1 MITNED
7 IIYNHNLFNYTYL
20 EWNRYCYELD
30 KYGDNY
36 INEIFKDLNCDR
48 YNKYGQQLISIN
60 DYEYQLLL
68 NNAIRVFDKLNDC
81 LSYNSL
87 FFNLIS
93 IHKNNVQV
101 CEEYSTRLK
110 ETEIHKTNRKS
121 TKKPKVKDEYL
132 RSVSTDLFTGEPK
145 YIYSNLKTGDEIIS
159 DNPDLLEEL
168 NKPKEKKK
176 KATKVLSL
184 PIGFSFKLNK

>member
-7 IIYNHNLFNYTYL
+7 IIYNHNLFNYSYL

-36 INEIFKDLNCDR
+36 IYEIFKELNCDR

-68 NNAIRVFDKLNDC
+68 NNAIRVLDKFNDY

-87 FFNLIS
+87 FCNLIC
-93 IHKNNVQV
+93 IHKNNVQI
-101 CEEYSTRLK
+101 CEEYSARPK
-110 ETEIHKTNRKS
+110 ETETHKTNRKS
-121 TKKPKVKDEYL
+121 NKKPKVKDEYL

>member
-7 IIYNHNLFNYTYL
+7 IIYNHNLFNYSYL

-36 INEIFKDLNCDR
+36 IYEIFKELNCDR
-48 YNKYGQQLISIN
+48 YNKHGQQLISIN

-68 NNAIRVFDKLNDC
+68 NNAIRFLDKLTDC
-81 LSYNSL
+81 ISYNFL
-87 FFNLIS
+87 FLNLVC
-93 IHKNNVQV
+93 IHNNNIRICQ
-101 CEEYSTRLK
+101 EYSTRLK

-121 TKKPKVKDEYL
+121 NKKPKVKDEYL
-132 RSVSTDLFTGEPK
+132 RSVSTDLFTGQPK

>member
-7 IIYNHNLFNYTYL
+7 IIYNHILFNYTYL

-36 INEIFKDLNCDR
+36 INEIFKELNCDR
-48 YNKYGQQLISIN
+48 YNKYGQQLISV
-60 DYEYQLLL
+60 DTYEYQLLL
-68 NNAIRVFDKLNDC
+68 NNAIRFLDKLNDC
-81 LSYNSL
+81 LYYNVL
-87 FFNLIS
+87 FRNLVN
-93 IHKNNVQV
+93 IHETNIQV
-101 CEEYSTRLK
+101 CKEYYARLEETK
-110 ETEIHKTNRKS
+110 IHKTNRKS
-121 TKKPKVKDEYL
+121 NKKPKVKDEYL
-132 RSVSTDLFTGEPK
+132 RSVSTDLFTGQPK

-176 KATKVLSL
+176 KAVKVLSL
-184 PIGFSFKLNK
+184 PIGFSFKINK

>member
-7 IIYNHNLFNYTYL
+7 IIYNHNLFNYSYL

-36 INEIFKDLNCDR
+36 IYEIFKELNCDR

-68 NNAIRVFDKLNDC
+68 NNAIRVLDKFDDY
-81 LSYNSL
+81 LSYNNL
-87 FFNLIS
+87 FYNLIC
-93 IHKNNVQV
+93 IHENNIRI
-101 CEEYSTRLK
+101 CEEYSARPK

-121 TKKPKVKDEYL
+121 NKKPKVKDEYL
-132 RSVSTDLFTGEPK
+132 RSVSTDLFTGQPK

>member
-36 INEIFKDLNCDR
+36 IYEIFKELNCDR

-68 NNAIRVFDKLNDC
+68 NNAIRVLDKLDDY

-87 FFNLIS
+87 FCNLIR

-101 CEEYSTRLK
+101 CEEYSTRPK
-110 ETEIHKTNRKS
+110 ETETHKTNRKS
-121 TKKPKVKDEYL
+121 NKKPKVKDEYL

>member
-36 INEIFKDLNCDR
+36 INEIFKELNCDR

-68 NNAIRVFDKLNDC
+68 NNAIRVLDKLDDY

-87 FFNLIS
+87 FCNLIC
-93 IHKNNVQV
+93 IHKNNVQI
-101 CEEYSTRLK
+101 CEEYSARPK
-110 ETEIHKTNRKS
+110 ETETHKTNRKS

-132 RSVSTDLFTGEPK
+132 RSVSTDLFTGQPK

-176 KATKVLSL
+176 KAVKVLSL
-184 PIGFSFKLNK
+184 PIGFSFKFNK

>member
-7 IIYNHNLFNYTYL
+7 IIYNHILFNYTYL

-36 INEIFKDLNCDR
+36 IYEIFKELNCDR

-68 NNAIRVFDKLNDC
+68 NNAIRFLDKLNDC
-81 LSYNSL
+81 LYYNVL
-87 FFNLIS
+87 FRNLVN
-93 IHKNNVQV
+93 IHETNIQV
-101 CEEYSTRLK
+101 CKEYSARLE
-110 ETEIHKTNRKS
+110 ETKIHKTNRKS
-121 TKKPKVKDEYL
+121 NKKPKVKDEYL
-132 RSVSTDLFTGEPK
+132 RSVSTDLFTGQPK

-184 PIGFSFKLNK
+184 PIGFSFKLK

>member
-7 IIYNHNLFNYTYL
+7 IIYNHNLFNYSYL

-36 INEIFKDLNCDR
+36 IYEIFKELNCDR

-68 NNAIRVFDKLNDC
+68 NNAIRVLDKFNDY
-81 LSYNSL
+81 LFYNSL
-87 FFNLIS
+87 FCNLIC
-93 IHKNNVQV
+93 IHKNNVQI
-101 CEEYSTRLK
+101 CEEYSARPK

-121 TKKPKVKDEYL
+121 NKKPKVKDEYL
-132 RSVSTDLFTGEPK
+132 RSVSTDLFTGQPK

>member
-7 IIYNHNLFNYTYL
+7 IIYNHNLFNYSYL

-30 KYGDNY
+30 KYGNNY
-36 INEIFKDLNCDR
+36 IYEIFKELNCDR

-68 NNAIRVFDKLNDC
+68 NNAIRVLDKLNDC
-81 LSYNSL
+81 ISYNSL
-87 FFNLIS
+87 FYNLVS
-93 IHKNNVQV
+93 IHKNNIQI
-101 CEEYSTRLK
+101 CQEYSTRLK

-121 TKKPKVKDEYL
+121 NKKPKVKDEYL
-132 RSVSTDLFTGEPK
+132 RSVSTDLFTGQPK

>member
-7 IIYNHNLFNYTYL
+7 IIYNHNLFNYSYL

-68 NNAIRVFDKLNDC
+68 NNAIRFLDKLSDC
-81 LSYNSL
+81 LYYNIL
-87 FFNLIS
+87 FHNLIN
-93 IHKNNVQV
+93 IHEANVQI
-101 CEEYSTRLK
+101 CKEYSTKLEEAK
-110 ETEIHKTNRKS
+110 VHKTNRKS
-121 TKKPKVKDEYL
+121 NKKPKVKDEYL
-132 RSVSTDLFTGEPK
+132 RSVSTDLFTGQPK

-176 KATKVLSL
+176 KAVKVLSL
-184 PIGFSFKLNK
+184 PIGFSFKLK

>member
-7 IIYNHNLFNYTYL
+7 IIYNHNLFNYSYL

-36 INEIFKDLNCDR
+36 INEIFKELNCDK
-48 YNKYGQQLISIN
+48 YNKYGQQLISV
-60 DYEYQLLL
+60 DTYEYQLLL
-68 NNAIRVFDKLNDC
+68 NNAIRFLDKLNDC
-81 LSYNSL
+81 LYYNVL
-87 FFNLIS
+87 FCNLVN
-93 IHKNNVQV
+93 IHETNVQI
-101 CEEYSTRLK
+101 CKEYSARLE
-110 ETEIHKTNRKS
+110 ETKIHKTNRKS
-121 TKKPKVKDEYL
+121 NKKPKVKDEYL
-132 RSVSTDLFTGEPK
+132 RSVSTDLFTGQPK

-176 KATKVLSL
+176 KAVKVLSL

>member
-7 IIYNHNLFNYTYL
+7 IIYNHILFNYTYL

-36 INEIFKDLNCDR
+36 IYEIFKELNCDR

-68 NNAIRVFDKLNDC
+68 NNAIRVLDKLDDY
-81 LSYNSL
+81 LSYNNL
-87 FFNLIS
+87 FCNLIL
-93 IHKNNVQV
+93 IHKNNVQI
-101 CEEYSTRLK
+101 CEEYSARLK
-110 ETEIHKTNRKS
+110 ETEVHKTNRKS
-121 TKKPKVKDEYL
+121 NKKPKVKDEYL
-132 RSVSTDLFTGEPK
+132 RSVSIDLFTGQPK

>member
-7 IIYNHNLFNYTYL
+7 IIYNHILFNYTYL

-30 KYGDNY
+30 KYGNNY
-36 INEIFKDLNCDR
+36 INEIFKELNCDR
-48 YNKYGQQLISIN
+48 YNKYGQQLISI
-60 DYEYQLLL
+60 DTYEYQLLL
-68 NNAIRVFDKLNDC
+68 NNAIRVLDKLNDC
-81 LSYNSL
+81 LYYNVL
-87 FFNLIS
+87 FRNLVN
-93 IHKNNVQV
+93 IHETNIQV
-101 CEEYSTRLK
+101 CKEYFARLEETK
-110 ETEIHKTNRKS
+110 IHKTNRKS
-121 TKKPKVKDEYL
+121 NKKSKVKDEYL

-176 KATKVLSL
+176 KATKILSL
-184 PIGFSFKLNK
+184 PIGFSFKLK

>member
-7 IIYNHNLFNYTYL
+7 IIYNHNLFNYSYL

-36 INEIFKDLNCDR
+36 IYEIFKELNCDR

-68 NNAIRVFDKLNDC
+68 NNAIRILDKLNDC
-81 LSYNSL
+81 ISYNFL
-87 FFNLIS
+87 FFSLIS
-93 IHKNNVQV
+93 IHNNNIQI
-101 CEEYSTRLK
+101 CQEYSARPK
-110 ETEIHKTNRKS
+110 KTEVHKTNRKS
-121 TKKPKVKDEYL
+121 NKKPKVKDEYL

>member
-7 IIYNHNLFNYTYL
+7 IIYNHNLFNYSYL

-36 INEIFKDLNCDR
+36 IYEIFKELNCDR
-48 YNKYGQQLISIN
+48 YNKYGQQLVSV
-60 DYEYQLLL
+60 DTYEYQLLL
-68 NNAIRVFDKLNDC
+68 NNAIRFLDKLNDC
-81 LSYNSL
+81 LYYNVL
-87 FFNLIS
+87 FRNLVN
-93 IHKNNVQV
+93 IHETNIQV
-101 CEEYSTRLK
+101 CKEYSARLE
-110 ETEIHKTNRKS
+110 ETKIHKTNRKS
-121 TKKPKVKDEYL
+121 NKKPKVKDEYL
-132 RSVSTDLFTGEPK
+132 RSVSTDLFTGQPK

-176 KATKVLSL
+176 KAVKVLSL
-184 PIGFSFKLNK
+184 PIGFSFKINK

>member
-7 IIYNHNLFNYTYL
+7 IIYNHNLFNYSYL

-36 INEIFKDLNCDR
+36 IYEIFKELNCDR

-68 NNAIRVFDKLNDC
+68 NNAIRVLDKLNDY

-87 FFNLIS
+87 FYNLVS
-93 IHKNNVQV
+93 IHKNNIQI
-101 CEEYSTRLK
+101 CQEYSARLK
-110 ETEIHKTNRKS
+110 ETEVHKTNRKS
-121 TKKPKVKDEYL
+121 NKKPKVKDEYL
-132 RSVSTDLFTGEPK
+132 RSVSTDLFTGQPK

>member
-36 INEIFKDLNCDR
+36 IYEIFKDLNCDR

-68 NNAIRVFDKLNDC
+68 NNAIRFLDKLNDC
-81 LSYNSL
+81 LYYNIL
-87 FFNLIS
+87 FHNLIN
-93 IHKNNVQV
+93 IHEANVQI
-101 CEEYSTRLK
+101 CKEYSAKLE
-110 ETEIHKTNRKS
+110 ETKIHKTNRKS
-121 TKKPKVKDEYL
+121 NKKPKVKDEYI
-132 RSVSTDLFTGEPK
+132 RSVSTDLFTGNPK

-168 NKPKEKKK
+168 NKPKEKKN
-176 KATKVLSL
+176 KAVKVLSL

>member
-7 IIYNHNLFNYTYL
+7 IIYNHNLFNYSYL

-36 INEIFKDLNCDR
+36 IYEIFKELNCDR

-68 NNAIRVFDKLNDC
+68 NNAIRVLDKFNDY

-87 FFNLIS
+87 FCNLIC
-93 IHKNNVQV
+93 IHKNNVQI
-101 CEEYSTRLK
+101 CEEYSARPK

-121 TKKPKVKDEYL
+121 NKKPKVKDEYL

-176 KATKVLSL
+176 KATKVLSI

>member
-7 IIYNHNLFNYTYL
+7 IIYNHILFNYTYL

-36 INEIFKDLNCDR
+36 IYEIFKELNCDR

-68 NNAIRVFDKLNDC
+68 NNAIRVLDKLNDC
-81 LSYNSL
+81 ISYNFL
-87 FFNLIS
+87 FFSLVS
-93 IHKNNVQV
+93 IHENNIRI
-101 CEEYSTRLK
+101 CEEHSARLK
-110 ETEIHKTNRKS
+110 ETEVHKTNRKS
-121 TKKPKVKDEYL
+121 NKKPKVKDEYL
-132 RSVSTDLFTGEPK
+132 RSVSTDLFTGQPK

-176 KATKVLSL
+176 KAVKVLSL

>member
-7 IIYNHNLFNYTYL
+7 IIYNHNLFNYSYL

-36 INEIFKDLNCDR
+36 IYEIFKELNCDR
-48 YNKYGQQLISIN
+48 YNKYGHQLISIN

-68 NNAIRVFDKLNDC
+68 NNAIRFLDKLNNC
-81 LSYNSL
+81 ISYNFL
-87 FFNLIS
+87 FFSLVR
-93 IHKNNVQV
+93 IHNNNIQI
-101 CEEYSTRLK
+101 CQEYSTRLE
-110 ETEIHKTNRKS
+110 ETKVHKTNRKS
-121 TKKPKVKDEYL
+121 NKKPKVKDEYL
-132 RSVSTDLFTGEPK
+132 RSVSTDLFTGQPK

>member
-7 IIYNHNLFNYTYL
+7 IIYNHNLFNYSYL

-68 NNAIRVFDKLNDC
+68 NNAIRVLDKLNDC
-81 LSYNSL
+81 ISYNSL

-101 CEEYSTRLK
+101 CGEYSARLK
-110 ETEIHKTNRKS
+110 ETQIHKTNRKS
-121 TKKPKVKDEYL
+121 NKKPKVKDEYL

-176 KATKVLSL
+176 KVTKVLSL

>member
-7 IIYNHNLFNYTYL
+7 IIYNHNLFNYSYL

-36 INEIFKDLNCDR
+36 IYEIFKELNCDR

-68 NNAIRVFDKLNDC
+68 NNAIRVLDKLNDY

-87 FFNLIS
+87 FCNLIC
-93 IHKNNVQV
+93 IHKNNVQI
-101 CEEYSTRLK
+101 CEEYSARPK
-110 ETEIHKTNRKS
+110 ETETHKTNRKS
-121 TKKPKVKDEYL
+121 NKKPKVKDEYL

>member
-7 IIYNHNLFNYTYL
+7 IIYNHILFNYTYL

-36 INEIFKDLNCDR
+36 IYEIFKELNCDR
-48 YNKYGQQLISIN
+48 YNKYGQQLISV
-60 DYEYQLLL
+60 DTYEYQLLL
-68 NNAIRVFDKLNDC
+68 NNAIRFLDKLNDC
-81 LSYNSL
+81 LYYNVL
-87 FFNLIS
+87 FRNLVN
-93 IHKNNVQV
+93 IHETNVQI
-101 CEEYSTRLK
+101 CKEYSAKLE
-110 ETEIHKTNRKS
+110 ETKIHKTNRKS
-121 TKKPKVKDEYL
+121 NKKPKVKDEYL
-132 RSVSTDLFTGEPK
+132 RSVSTDLFTGQPK

-176 KATKVLSL
+176 KAVKVLSL
-184 PIGFSFKLNK
+184 PIGFSFKINK

>member
-7 IIYNHNLFNYTYL
+7 IIYNHNLFNYSYL

-36 INEIFKDLNCDR
+36 IYEIFKELNCDR

-68 NNAIRVFDKLNDC
+68 NNAIRVLDKLNDY

-87 FFNLIS
+87 FCNLIC
-93 IHKNNVQV
+93 IHKNNVQI
-101 CEEYSTRLK
+101 CEEYSAKPK
-110 ETEIHKTNRKS
+110 ETETHKTNRKS
-121 TKKPKVKDEYL
+121 NKKPKVKDEYL

>member
-7 IIYNHNLFNYTYL
+7 IIYNHILFNYTYL

-36 INEIFKDLNCDR
+36 IYEIFKELNCDR
-48 YNKYGQQLISIN
+48 YNKYGQQLISV
-60 DYEYQLLL
+60 DTYEYQLLL
-68 NNAIRVFDKLNDC
+68 NNAIRFLDKLNDC
-81 LSYNSL
+81 LYYNVL
-87 FFNLIS
+87 FRNLVN
-93 IHKNNVQV
+93 IHETNIQV
-101 CEEYSTRLK
+101 CKEYSARLE
-110 ETEIHKTNRKS
+110 ETKIHKTNRKS
-121 TKKPKVKDEYL
+121 NKKPKVKDEYL
-132 RSVSTDLFTGEPK
+132 RSVSTDLFTGQPK

-176 KATKVLSL
+176 KAVKVLSL
-184 PIGFSFKLNK
+184 PIGFSFKINK

>member
-7 IIYNHNLFNYTYL
+7 IIYNHILFNYTYL

-36 INEIFKDLNCDR
+36 INEIFKELNCDR

-68 NNAIRVFDKLNDC
+68 NNAIRILDKLNDY

-87 FFNLIS
+87 FYSLIR
-93 IHKNNVQV
+93 IHKNNIRV
-101 CEEYSTRLK
+101 CEEYSIRLK
-110 ETEIHKTNRKS
+110 EAEVHKTNRKS
-121 TKKPKVKDEYL
+121 NKKPKVKDEYV
-132 RSVSTDLFTGEPK
+132 RSVSTDLFTGQPK

>member
-7 IIYNHNLFNYTYL
+7 IIYNHILFNYTYL

-30 KYGDNY
+30 KYGNNY
-36 INEIFKDLNCDR
+36 INEIFKELNCDR

-68 NNAIRVFDKLNDC
+68 NNAIRVLDKLNDC
-81 LSYNSL
+81 LYYNVL
-87 FFNLIS
+87 FRNLIN
-93 IHKNNVQV
+93 IHETNIQV
-101 CEEYSTRLK
+101 CKEYSAKLE
-110 ETEIHKTNRKS
+110 ETKIHKTNRKS
-121 TKKPKVKDEYL
+121 NKKPKVKDEYL

-176 KATKVLSL
+176 KAVKVLSL
-184 PIGFSFKLNK
+184 PIGFSFKLK

>member
-36 INEIFKDLNCDR
+36 IYEIFNELNCDR

-68 NNAIRVFDKLNDC
+68 NNAIRVLDKLNDY

-87 FFNLIS
+87 FCNLIC
-93 IHKNNVQV
+93 IHKNNVQI
-101 CEEYSTRLK
+101 CEEYSARPK

-121 TKKPKVKDEYL
+121 NKKPKVKDEYL
-132 RSVSTDLFTGEPK
+132 RSVSTDLFTGQPK

>member
-7 IIYNHNLFNYTYL
+7 IIYNHILFNYTYL

-30 KYGDNY
+30 KYGNNY

-68 NNAIRVFDKLNDC
+68 NNAIRVLDKLNDY
-81 LSYNSL
+81 LSHNRL
-87 FFNLIS
+87 FHNLIC
-93 IHKNNVQV
+93 IHENNIKV
-101 CEEYSTRLK
+101 CSEYIAKLEETK
-110 ETEIHKTNRKS
+110 VHKTNRKS
-121 TKKPKVKDEYL
+121 NKKPKVKDEYL
-132 RSVSTDLFTGEPK
+132 RSVSTDLFTGQPK

-176 KATKVLSL
+176 KATKVLSF

>member
-7 IIYNHNLFNYTYL
+7 IIYNHNLFNYSYL

-36 INEIFKDLNCDR
+36 IYEIFKELNCDR

-68 NNAIRVFDKLNDC
+68 NNAIRVLDKFNDY

-87 FFNLIS
+87 FCNLIC
-93 IHKNNVQV
+93 IHKNNVQI
-101 CEEYSTRLK
+101 CEEYSAKPK
-110 ETEIHKTNRKS
+110 ETETHKTNRKS
-121 TKKPKVKDEYL
+121 NKKPKVKDEYL

>member
-36 INEIFKDLNCDR
+36 INEIFKELNCDR

-68 NNAIRVFDKLNDC
+68 NNAIRILDKLNDC
-81 LSYNSL
+81 ISYNFL
-87 FFNLIS
+87 FFSLVS
-93 IHKNNVQV
+93 IHENNIRV
-101 CEEYSTRLK
+101 CEEYSTRPK

-121 TKKPKVKDEYL
+121 NKKSKVKDEYL
-132 RSVSTDLFTGEPK
+132 RSVSTDLFTGQPK

>member
-7 IIYNHNLFNYTYL
+7 IIYNHNLFNYSYL

-36 INEIFKDLNCDR
+36 IYEIFKELNCDR

-68 NNAIRVFDKLNDC
+68 NNAIRVLDKLNDC
-81 LSYNSL
+81 ISYNSL
-87 FFNLIS
+87 FYNLVS
-93 IHKNNVQV
+93 IHENNIQI
-101 CEEYSTRLK
+101 CQEYSTRPK

-121 TKKPKVKDEYL
+121 NKKPKVKDEYL
-132 RSVSTDLFTGEPK
+132 RSVSTDLFTGNPK

-168 NKPKEKKK
+168 NKHKEKKK
-176 KATKVLSL
+176 KAVKVLSL

>member
-7 IIYNHNLFNYTYL
+7 IIYNHILFNYTYL

-36 INEIFKDLNCDR
+36 IYEIFKELNCDR
-48 YNKYGQQLISIN
+48 YNKYGQQLVSV
-60 DYEYQLLL
+60 DTYEYQLLL
-68 NNAIRVFDKLNDC
+68 NNAIRVLDKLNDC
-81 LSYNSL
+81 LYYNVL
-87 FFNLIS
+87 FRNLVN
-93 IHKNNVQV
+93 IHETNIQV
-101 CEEYSTRLK
+101 CKEYSARLE
-110 ETEIHKTNRKS
+110 ETKIHKTNRKS
-121 TKKPKVKDEYL
+121 NKKPKVKDEYL
-132 RSVSTDLFTGEPK
+132 RSVSTDLFTGQPK

-176 KATKVLSL
+176 KAIKVLSL

>member
-7 IIYNHNLFNYTYL
+7 IIYNHNLFNYSYL

-36 INEIFKDLNCDR
+36 IYEIFKELNCDR

-68 NNAIRVFDKLNDC
+68 NNAIRVLDKLNDC
-81 LSYNSL
+81 ISYNFL
-87 FFNLIS
+87 FFSLVS
-93 IHKNNVQV
+93 IHENNIRI
-101 CEEYSTRLK
+101 CEKYSTRHK
-110 ETEIHKTNRKS
+110 ETEVHKTNRKS
-121 TKKPKVKDEYL
+121 NKKPKVKDEYL
-132 RSVSTDLFTGEPK
+132 RSVSTDLFTGNPK

>member
-36 INEIFKDLNCDR
+36 ICEIFKELNCDR

-68 NNAIRVFDKLNDC
+68 NNAIRVLDKLNDC
-81 LSYNSL
+81 ISYNFL
-87 FFNLIS
+87 FFCLVS
-93 IHKNNVQV
+93 IHENNIRV
-101 CEEYSTRLK
+101 CQEYSTRLK
-110 ETEIHKTNRKS
+110 ETEVHKTNRKS
-121 TKKPKVKDEYL
+121 NKKPKVKDEYL
-132 RSVSTDLFTGEPK
+132 RSVSTDLFTGQPK

-176 KATKVLSL
+176 KVTKIISL

>member
-7 IIYNHNLFNYTYL
+7 IIYNHNLFNYSYL

-30 KYGDNY
+30 KYGNNY
-36 INEIFKDLNCDR
+36 IYEIFKELNCDR

-68 NNAIRVFDKLNDC
+68 NNAIRVLDKLNDC
-81 LSYNSL
+81 ISYNSL
-87 FFNLIS
+87 FYNLVS
-93 IHKNNVQV
+93 IHKNNIQI
-101 CEEYSTRLK
+101 CQEYSTRLK

-121 TKKPKVKDEYL
+121 NKKPKVKDEYL
-132 RSVSTDLFTGEPK
+132 RSVSTDLFTGNPK

-184 PIGFSFKLNK
+184 PIGFSFKINK